1 MNRDLQGHVKPNS
14 MKTIVVPFDFSDYS
28 LAALH
33 TAQRISAK
41 NHAKVITVTVIPSEL
56 DWDLLSDEAKAK
68 HPDLLMEYNEAVEV
82 LPDHIGSVAPAKT
95 PIEQVVKIGVPN
107 EQILRVAEKFKADL
121 IVIGAYG
128 KGYTDGK
135 FIGSTIQKVL
145 RNAIC
150 PVLAVKS
157 PLNGNSFRKIAFAT
171 VFNSEGKAAFE
182 KILPLARIFKSSI
195 HLLYVNIPAHFTS
208 SSQSDLEMAEFAK
221 GHEQF
226 VIHRHVYN
234 HSEAEQGILEFCE
247 NKGIDLV
254 GVVSGDK
261 RHSPSYVIGTTE
273 MLIYKSELAIL
284 SLKA

>member
-1 MNRDLQGHVKPNS
+1 
-14 MKTIVVPFDFSDYS
+14 MKTIVVPFDFSAYS
-28 LAALH
+28 LAALQ
-33 TAQRISAK
+33 TALRIAAK

-68 HPDLLMEYNEAVEV
+68 HPELLMECNEAEEV
-82 LPDHIGSVAPAKT
+82 LPDHIASVAPAKT
-95 PIEQVVKIGVPN
+95 PIEQVVKVGVPN

-145 RNAIC
+145 RNASC

-208 SSQSDLEMAEFAK
+208 SSQSDHEMAEFAK

-234 HSEAEQGILEFCE
+234 HAEAEQGILEFCE